1 MSRYGT
7 GPGPECGRYAAELAE
22 LALGIATGR
31 ERAETLAHVEQCQNC
46 QAEMER
52 LSLTADSLLEVLPGI
67 EPPIGFEVRLAEALR
82 VGARRRTGITV
93 LGLNLPKPRLSLAL
107 ASVLALVVLGAGVG
121 AGWLARGNG
130 SQASAQPWFGT
141 APGGSVLTSSLV
153 SKGSD
158 IGSVTLYSPGRAGAA
173 GREGWVFMS
182 LDVGSWSGEASC
194 ELRLGDGRRIVLG
207 TFWLDH
213 GYGAWGVGIPLGT
226 GPIAGAS
233 VLGTHGVLASAAF
246 ASNAPAAARSGGA
259 YSGASGT

>member
-121 AGWLARGNG
+121 AGWLARLATG
-130 SQASAQPWFGT
+130 ARLP
-141 APGGSVLTSSLV
+141 P
-153 SKGSD
+153 
-158 IGSVTLYSPGRAGAA
+158 SPGSARPRAGACS
-173 GREGWVFMS
+173 R
-182 LDVGSWSGEASC
+182 
-194 ELRLGDGRRIVLG
+194 
-207 TFWLDH
+207 
-213 GYGAWGVGIPLGT
+213 
-226 GPIAGAS
+226 
-233 VLGTHGVLASAAF
+233 
-246 ASNAPAAARSGGA
+246 ARSSPRA
-259 YSGASGT
+259 ATSAR

>member
-121 AGWLARGNG
+121 AGWLARW
-130 SQASAQPWFGT
+130 QRE
-141 APGGSVLTSSLV
+141 PGFRPALV
-153 SKGSD
+153 RHG
-158 IGSVTLYSPGRAGAA
+158 PGRERAH
-173 GREGWVFMS
+173 
-182 LDVGSWSGEASC
+182 
-194 ELRLGDGRRIVLG
+194 ELARLQGQRHRLGDALLTWPGRCRG
-207 TFWLDH
+207 Q
-213 GYGAWGVGIPLGT
+213 GGVGVHESRCRLMVWR
-226 GPIAGAS
+226 S
-233 VLGTHGVLASAAF
+233 VL
-246 ASNAPAAARSGGA
+246 
-259 YSGASGT
+259 